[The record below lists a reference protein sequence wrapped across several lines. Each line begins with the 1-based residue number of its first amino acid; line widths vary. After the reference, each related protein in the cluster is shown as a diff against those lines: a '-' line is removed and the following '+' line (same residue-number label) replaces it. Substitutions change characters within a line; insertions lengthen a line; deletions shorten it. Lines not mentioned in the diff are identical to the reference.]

1 MLAPKKMKHRKA
13 FRGRIVGKATKGST
27 LSSGEFGIMAA
38 ESGRI
43 SARQIEAARVAM
55 TRHIKR
61 GGQVWIKVFP
71 HFPVTK
77 KPAEVRMGGGKGS
90 IDRYE
95 ARVRAGRII
104 YEMSGVD
111 KETATQA
118 LSLAASKLPLKTKLI
133 IKGSDPWV

>member
-13 FRGRIVGKATKGST
+13 FRGKITGKASKGSA
-27 LSSGEFGIMAA
+27 LSGGEFGIMAA
-38 ESGRI
+38 ENGRI
-43 SARQIEAARVAM
+43 TARQIEAARIAM

-71 HFPVTK
+71 HFPVSK
-77 KPAEVRMGGGKGS
+77 KPAEVRMGGGKGG
-90 IDRYE
+90 IDHYE
-95 ARVRAGRII
+95 ARIRAGRII

-111 KETATQA
+111 KATATQA

>member
-13 FRGRIVGKATKGST
+13 FRGKITGKASKGSG
-27 LSSGEFGIMAA
+27 LSGGEFGIMAV

-43 SARQIEAARVAM
+43 TARQIEAARIAM

-71 HFPVTK
+71 HFPVSK
-77 KPAEVRMGGGKGS
+77 KPAEVRMGGGKGA
-90 IDRYE
+90 IDHYE
-95 ARVRAGRII
+95 ARIRAGRII
-104 YEMSGVD
+104 YEISGVD
-111 KETATQA
+111 KDTATQA
-118 LSLAASKLPLKTKLI
+118 LSLAASKLPLRTKLI